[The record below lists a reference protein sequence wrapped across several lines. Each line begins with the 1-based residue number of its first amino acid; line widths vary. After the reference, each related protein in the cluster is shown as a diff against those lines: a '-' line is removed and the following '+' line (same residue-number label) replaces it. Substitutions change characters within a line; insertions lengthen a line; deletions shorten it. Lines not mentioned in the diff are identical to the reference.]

1 MLRVGDVAP
10 PIDTVT
16 SLGTRFV
23 LAEQDGLCTVIYF
36 FPKAFTPGCTKET
49 KYFRDNHVE
58 LELAGASVVGIST
71 DDQATQCDFAQSLRA
86 PFPMI
91 ADADRAISRAYD
103 VLWPIVGLAQRV
115 TYVVSPKRVIEA
127 VFHYELRVQ
136 EHRNDVLR
144 FVNEKFRAVRRA

>member
-23 LAEQDGLCTVIYF
+23 LSEQDGLCTVIYF
-36 FPKAFTPGCTKET
+36 FPKAFTPGCTRET

-91 ADADRAISRAYD
+91 ADADRSISRAYD

-115 TYVVSPKRVIEA
+115 TYVVSPKRIIEA

-144 FVNEKFRAVRRA
+144 FVNEKFRAVRRM